1 MGQKKQS
8 FMEALSEFILPN
20 RSGYVRSV
28 VSSILGV
35 ACSIVPYICAGQIIT
50 VLIKGETN
58 FRQVIPWLL
67 LALAGY
73 ILKVCFSNLS
83 ASLSHKATFFTLEAV
98 RKAMVEKWQRIP
110 MGYFQSNTSGNL
122 KTSLVDRIDS
132 MEPILAHMFPEMTA
146 NILVPVAI
154 LLYLFV
160 LDWRMAFISLI
171 ALPVGFVLQMG
182 CMKGFAEKYQE
193 QIRITKKLNTTLVE
207 YVGGIEVIKAFNQS
221 AASYQKFTDAVN
233 ENAAFYVN
241 WMHDTQKFMASS
253 RAVMPTVLATVL
265 PFGTMFY
272 LHGSLSAPSFVM
284 IMILA
289 LGIIKPLLAVVDYT
303 DNFAMLGTIAGEIRS
318 VLDAPELVRPIQEEK
333 LADTVLTLEN
343 VRFGYN
349 ADTEVL
355 HGIDL
360 KITPGTVTA
369 FVGLSGSGKS
379 TIAKLIAGY
388 WDVTEGTIKLG
399 GIDTKKIP
407 AGQLSKLI
415 AYVSQDSFLFDDTI
429 RENIR
434 MGNPNA
440 DDQQVE
446 KMAKAAGCD
455 DFIRKLPSGYD
466 TKVGES
472 GGQLSGGER
481 QRVAIARAMMKDAP
495 IIILDEATAYAD
507 VENESVLQE
516 AISKLVSG
524 KNPSGIPE
532 CHPAGQ
538 RKTLLVI
545 AHRLSTITDADNI
558 VVVDKGRI
566 IGQGTHSYLLEYC
579 NLYCKMWAAN
589 QEAADEKEVAL

>member
-1 MGQKKQS
+1 MEQKKQS
-8 FMEALSEFILPN
+8 FMEALGEFIQPN
-20 RSGYVRSV
+20 RSGYVWSV

-35 ACSIVPYICAGQIIT
+35 VCSMVPYICAGKIIT
-50 VLIKGETN
+50 ALIMGETD
-58 FRQVIPWLL
+58 FRQITPWLL

-73 ILKVCFSNLS
+73 VLKVCFSNLS
-83 ASLSHKATFFTLEAV
+83 TALSHKATFSTLEMV
-98 RKAMVEKWQRIP
+98 RKAMIEKWQHVP
-110 MGYFQSNTSGNL
+110 MGYFQDNTSGNL

-132 MEPILAHMFPEMTA
+132 MEPILAHMFPEITA

-154 LLYLFV
+154 LVYLFM
-160 LDWRMAFISLI
+160 LDWRMALISLI
-171 ALPVGFVLQMG
+171 VLPVGFALQMG

-241 WMHDTQKFMASS
+241 WMHDTQKFMAGS

-265 PFGTMFY
+265 PFGTLFY
-272 LHGSLSAPSFVM
+272 LRGSLSAPSFVM

-303 DNFAMLGTIAGEIRS
+303 DNFAMLGTIAGEVRS
-318 VLDAPELVRPIQEEK
+318 VLDAPELIRPIQEEK
-333 LADTVLTLEN
+333 LADTTLSLEN
-343 VRFGYN
+343 VRFEYN
-349 ADTEVL
+349 TDTEVL

-360 KITPGTVTA
+360 DITPGTVTA
-369 FVGLSGSGKS
+369 LVGLSGSGKS

-388 WDVTEGTIKLG
+388 WDVTGGAIKLG
-399 GIDTKKIP
+399 GIDTRKVP
-407 AGQLSKLI
+407 TVQLSKLV

-434 MGNPNA
+434 MGNPDA
-440 DDQQVE
+440 TDQQVE
-446 KMAKAAGCD
+446 EMAKAAGCD
-455 DFIRKLPSGYD
+455 DFIRELPAGYD

-481 QRVAIARAMMKDAP
+481 QRIAIARAMMKNAP

-507 VENESVLQE
+507 VENEAIMQE
-516 AISKLVSG
+516 AIGKLITG
-524 KNPSGIPE
+524 
-532 CHPAGQ
+532 
-538 RKTLLVI
+538 KTLLVI
-545 AHRLSTITDADNI
+545 AHRLSTITDADSI
-558 VVVDKGRI
+558 VVINKGRI
-566 IGQGTHSYLLEYC
+566 DDQGTHLHLLEHC
-579 NLYCKMWAAN
+579 ELYRKMWAAN
-589 QEAADEKEVAL
+589 QEAADEKEAAL

>member
-1 MGQKKQS
+1 MEQKKQS
-8 FMEALSEFILPN
+8 FMEALGEFIQPN
-20 RSGYVRSV
+20 RSGYVWSV

-35 ACSIVPYICAGQIIT
+35 ASSMIPYICAGKIIT
-50 VLIKGETN
+50 VLIMGETD
-58 FRQVIPWLL
+58 FRQITPWLL

-73 ILKVCFSNLS
+73 VLKVCFSNLS
-83 ASLSHKATFFTLEAV
+83 TALSHKAAFSTQEMV
-98 RKAMVEKWQRIP
+98 RKAMVEKWQRVP
-110 MGYFQSNTSGNL
+110 MGYFQNNTSGNL

-154 LLYLFV
+154 LVYLFV
-160 LDWRMAFISLI
+160 LDWRMALISLI
-171 ALPVGFVLQMG
+171 VLPIGFALQMG

-241 WMHDTQKFMASS
+241 WMHDTQKFMAGS

-265 PFGTMFY
+265 PFGTLFY
-272 LHGSLSAPSFVM
+272 LRGSLSAQSFVM

-303 DNFAMLGTIAGEIRS
+303 DNFAMLETIAGEVRS
-318 VLDAPELVRPIQEEK
+318 VLDVPELIRPIQEEK
-333 LADTVLTLEN
+333 LADTTLSLEN
-343 VRFGYN
+343 VRFEYN
-349 ADTEVL
+349 TDTEVL

-360 KITPGTVTA
+360 DITPGNVTA
-369 FVGLSGSGKS
+369 LVGLSGSGKS

-388 WDVTEGTIKLG
+388 WDVTGGAIKLG
-399 GIDTKKIP
+399 GIDTRKVP
-407 AGQLSKLI
+407 AVQLSKLV

-434 MGNPNA
+434 MGNPDA
-440 DDQQVE
+440 TDQQVE
-446 KMAKAAGCD
+446 EMAKAAGCD
-455 DFIRKLPSGYD
+455 DFIRELPAGYD

-481 QRVAIARAMMKDAP
+481 QRIAIARAMMKNAP

-507 VENESVLQE
+507 VENEAIMQE
-516 AISKLVSG
+516 AIGKLITG
-524 KNPSGIPE
+524 
-532 CHPAGQ
+532 
-538 RKTLLVI
+538 KTLLVI

-558 VVVDKGRI
+558 VVINKGRI
-566 IGQGTHSYLLEYC
+566 DDQGTHSHLLEHC
-579 NLYCKMWAAN
+579 ELYRKMWAAN
-589 QEAADEKEVAL
+589 QEAADEKEAAL